1 MLCDW
6 EIKLSQLSISR
17 SSSMGANSI
26 NFPLYV
32 FDGKE
37 IVLSFTAVSTQ
48 IMAGICRG
56 SPIIELMHVSRGLT

>member
-1 MLCDW
+1 
-6 EIKLSQLSISR
+6 
-17 SSSMGANSI
+17 MGANSI

-56 SPIIELMHVSRGLT
+56 RPTIELMHVSRGLT